1 MNNQLHIGILAA
13 GKGSRMESPFPKV
26 LHELNGK
33 SLINYVLE
41 TASELNPNSIT
52 LVVGFQKDRVKN
64 HIKNDNVRYVSQDKQ
79 LGTGHAVLQMEN
91 QLINETGHLLILYGD
106 VPNIKSSTLSP
117 IIDEHI
123 KEDRNATVITATLDD
138 PTGYGRIIRNQ
149 NGDLLKIV
157 EEKDCTRDE
166 KKIKEWNPGIYIF
179 KIPQLFSE
187 LKRIKSNNAA
197 NEYYLTDVIEL
208 IKENSPVQAKK
219 INDPS
224 EVIGINTT
232 TQLNSLENSE
242 V

>member
-13 GKGSRMESPFPKV
+13 GKGSRMESPLPKV

-91 QLINETGHLLILYGD
+91 QLISEIGHLLILYGD

-123 KEDRNATVITATLDD
+123 KQDRNATVITATLDN

-157 EEKDCTRDE
+157 EEKDCTTDE

-232 TQLNSLENSE
+232 TQLNSLENSQ